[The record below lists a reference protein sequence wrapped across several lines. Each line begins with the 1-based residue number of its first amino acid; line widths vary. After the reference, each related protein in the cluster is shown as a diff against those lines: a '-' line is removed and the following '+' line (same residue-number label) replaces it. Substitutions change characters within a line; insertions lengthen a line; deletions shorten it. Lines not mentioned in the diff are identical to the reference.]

1 MQSVPQVTKI
11 HRCYVHEATLG
22 MIFGPL
28 STIANSGDTHRLLG
42 ASRSAALPF
51 SLIALFPYIM
61 VPLMGIPF
69 LKYFLVPRP
78 NDNRGF
84 GQMMA
89 VRILNST
96 TFPWS

>member
-1 MQSVPQVTKI
+1 
-11 HRCYVHEATLG
+11 

-28 STIANSGDTHRLLG
+28 SSIENSGDTQRLFG

-51 SLIALFPYIM
+51 CLIALFPYIM

-78 NDNRGF
+78 KDKREF

-89 VRILNST
+89 VSILNST
-96 TFPWS
+96 TFSWS